1 MTMLVAGIIAVVGA
15 GISVGMAVHSNNKA
29 DAAAFEKK
37 QEKRLQDA
45 LVANRQNIPD
55 PYENIQDLSHMI
67 RNPYANMAVATGAA
81 EMQAEE
87 ADIALANTL
96 DTLRASGSSAGGATA
111 LAQAALRSKK
121 GIAANIQQQEAQNAR
136 LYAQGEAQVVQMQMA
151 EKQRIQGGAVSGGLF
166 TYGEQEK
173 REIMELNRSQTA
185 IDQQALN
192 QQAHEAAMYS
202 ALGDASS
209 SLMSF
214 GGSYG
219 SYSAAVDSAP

>member
-1 MTMLVAGIIAVVGA
+1 MTMLVAGIFAVVGA
-15 GISVGMAVHSNNKA
+15 GISVGMAVHSNNQAK
-29 DAAAFEKK
+29 DAEFKK
-37 QEKRLQDA
+37 NQEQRLQDA
-45 LVANRQNIPD
+45 LAKNRQDIPD

-67 RNPYANMAVATGAA
+67 QNPYANLAVATGAA

-121 GIAANIQQQEAQNAR
+121 GVAANIEQQEVQNAR
-136 LYAQGEAQVVQMQMA
+136 LYAQGEAQVMQMKMS
-151 EKQRIQGGAVSGGLF
+151 EQQRLQGAAVQGGLF

-173 REIMELNRSQTA
+173 REIMELNRSQA
-185 IDQQALN
+185 KIDQQALN
-192 QQAHEAAMYS
+192 QQANEAAMYS
-202 ALGDASS
+202 ALGDAGS
-209 SLMSF
+209 SLTSF

-219 SYSAAVDSAP
+219 SYHAAQD